1 MVGANEI
8 AVCFIVTTHRDKEI
22 GGSNAATRGYDQL
35 QRMLKRRAKVHEEI
49 EGKAAVKTRQ
59 GCHSLTFPGRV
70 ACAQYSF
77 SSLAL
82 DTIDVIVRLSV
93 AVTDTSRGTV
103 HEQGFPDPRSR
114 SHRSL
119 QAAVPGKGAI
129 IRLDLAFFHLLQEL
143 TAQMCPLF

>member
-1 MVGANEI
+1 VVGANEI
-8 AVCFIVTTHRDKEI
+8 AVCFVTTHRDKEI

-59 GCHSLTFPGRV
+59 GCHSLTFPGELPARNI
-70 ACAQYSF
+70 AFHPLRSARLIS
-77 SSLAL
+77 
-82 DTIDVIVRLSV
+82 DVIVRLSV

-119 QAAVPGKGAI
+119 QAAVPGKG
-129 IRLDLAFFHLLQEL
+129 EG
-143 TAQMCPLF
+143 